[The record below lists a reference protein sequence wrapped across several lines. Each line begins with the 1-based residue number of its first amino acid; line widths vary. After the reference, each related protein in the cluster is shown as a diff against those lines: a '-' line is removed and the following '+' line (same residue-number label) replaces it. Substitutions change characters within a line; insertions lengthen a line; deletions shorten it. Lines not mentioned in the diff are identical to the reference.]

1 MKLRI
6 KGNSIRLRL
15 TQPEVAALAS
25 GAAVQERTEFPGGAE
40 FRYRLLSDDVAKEPA
55 ATCADGVLT
64 VRLPTAAVTRWARET
79 IVGLEFAAPL
89 KSGGE
94 LRLLVEKDFTC
105 LNPRRDEIEEGTY
118 PHPLGDDGFHML
130 REC

>member
-15 TQPEVAALAS
+15 TQPEVAALAA
-25 GAAVQERTEFPGGAE
+25 GAAVEERTEFPDGGQ
-40 FRYRLLSDDVAKEPA
+40 FRYRLVSDNTAIQPG

-64 VRLPTAAVTRWARET
+64 VRLPTDAVTRWARET
-79 IVGLEFAAPL
+79 IVGLEFATPL

-94 LRLLVEKDFTC
+94 LRLLVEKDFAC
-105 LNPRRDEIEEGTY
+105 LNPRRDESDEGTY